1 VPRTLVAVLGMHRS
15 GTSATAGTIQQY
27 GFEVGPV
34 SGQNRSNLRGN
45 RELRGLVKL
54 HDRILKRSGGSWWQP
69 PEEVSIAEDDCRQ
82 RDEVLAM
89 IPGEQVAVKDPRML
103 LVLGLW
109 RDLEPRWIGV
119 IRNPVAVRSSLERR
133 VRERG
138 RPGLDGAGWEALWRR
153 YNRILL
159 AELERSPFPVID
171 FDRPDDLDGQ
181 VRGALAFYGLDVV
194 AGRTFFDPEL
204 VRERVDPAWREQ
216 VHSPESVEL
225 WERLAVHAGVP
236 A

>member
-27 GFEVGPV
+27 GFEVGSV
-34 SGQNRSNLRGN
+34 SEQNRSNPRGN
-45 RELRGLVKL
+45 RELRGLLKL

-82 RDEVLAM
+82 RDEVLAT
-89 IPGEQVAVKDPRML
+89 IPGERVAVKDPRML

-133 VRERG
+133 ARERG

-181 VRGALAFYGLDVV
+181 VRAALAFYGLDVV

-216 VHSPESVEL
+216 VHSPESVVL
-225 WERLAVHAGVP
+225 WERLAAQAGVP

>member
-27 GFEVGPV
+27 GFGVGAV
-34 SGQNRSNLRGN
+34 SEQNRSNPRGN
-45 RELRGLVKL
+45 RELRKLVKL
-54 HDRILKRSGGSWWQP
+54 HDRILERSGGSWWQP
-69 PEEVSIAEDDCRQ
+69 PADVSIEADDYRS
-82 RDEVLAM
+82 RDEVLAT

-103 LVLGLW
+103 LALDLW

-133 VRERG
+133 ARERG
-138 RPGLDGAGWEALWRR
+138 RPTLDSAGWEALWCQ

-159 AELERSPFPVID
+159 AELERSPFPVVD
-171 FDRPDDLDGQ
+171 FDRPDNLDEQ
-181 VRGALAFYGLDVV
+181 VRATLAFYGLDAV
-194 AGRTFFDPEL
+194 AERTFFEPEL

-216 VHSPESVEL
+216 VRSQESMQL
-225 WERLAVHAGVP
+225 WERLAAHTGVP

>member
-1 VPRTLVAVLGMHRS
+1 MPRTLVAVLGMHRS

-34 SGQNRSNLRGN
+34 SEQNRSNPRGN
-45 RELRGLVKL
+45 QELRGLVKL

-69 PEEVSIAEDDCRQ
+69 PEQVSIAEGDCRM
-82 RDEVLAM
+82 RDELLAT
-89 IPGEQVAVKDPRML
+89 IAGEQVAVKDPRML
-103 LVLGLW
+103 LALDLW

-133 VRERG
+133 ARERG
-138 RPGLDGAGWEALWRR
+138 RPSLDAAGWEALWRR

-159 AELERSPFPVID
+159 AELDRSPFPVID
-171 FDRPDDLDGQ
+171 FDRPDDLDVQ
-181 VRGALAFYGLDVV
+181 VRAALAFYGLN
-194 AGRTFFDPEL
+194 AIARRTFFEPEL

-216 VHSPESVEL
+216 VRSPESVEL
-225 WERLAVHAGVP
+225 WERLAALTGVP